1 MDADKKRIWIRGQFV
16 EVTDEVYRAYMQGD
30 RKMRYFENDLKTE
43 RFVLGKEGQVVQI
56 IPSREDSLDR
66 LVDENAQQFSDEQE
80 SVESV
85 VLHKLEVDR
94 LHTALSLLTPEERA
108 LIQGLYY
115 ADLGRGIGS
124 EQEGYRPVLIIQNDT
139 GNKHS
144 PTVIVA
150 AISSKVYAKAK
161 LPTHYLLKA
170 KNGLELPSLVLMEQL
185 RTIDKR
191 RLETY
196 IGHLEEPHIRRLNRA
211 LAVSVGLIEE
221 TPKNLIMCLC
231 PACANNFYGTGSY
244 YLRRVH
250 PERVEKDICTYCG
263 QRPGFDYEVVKRRP

>member
-1 MDADKKRIWIRGQFV
+1 M
-16 EVTDEVYRAYMQGD
+16 
-30 RKMRYFENDLKTE
+30 KTGGL
-43 RFVLGKEGQVVQI
+43 FY
-56 IPSREDSLDR
+56 
-66 LVDENAQQFSDEQE
+66 
-80 SVESV
+80 
-85 VLHKLEVDR
+85 
-94 LHTALSLLTPEERA
+94 LSLAFILFCCPA
-108 LIQGLYY
+108 LHRRHLPPAFQREVIDMNKTYLRGDMYY

-150 AISSKVYAKAK
+150 AISSKVDAKAK

-170 KNGLELPSLVLMEQL
+170 ENGLELPSLVLMEQL

-196 IGHLEEPHIRRLNRA
+196 IGHLEEQHIRRLNRA

-221 TPKNLIMCLC
+221 TSKNLIMCLC

-250 PERVEKDICTYCG
+250 PG
-263 QRPGFDYEVVKRRP
+263 LAGWKRTSAPTAASGPVLIMK

>member
-1 MDADKKRIWIRGQFV
+1 MPYLLV
-16 EVTDEVYRAYMQGD
+16 LERASGTHKHSVQQA
-30 RKMRYFENDLKTE
+30 
-43 RFVLGKEGQVVQI
+43 LGLLT
-56 IPSREDSLDR
+56 STC
-66 LVDENAQQFSDEQE
+66 
-80 SVESV
+80 SV
-85 VLHKLEVDR
+85 VCLFPQVHSNKLRLAALEVPGFIFLWCLGAQRKGMVISMNRTYHRGDM
-94 LHTALSLLTPEERA
+94 
-108 LIQGLYY
+108 YY

-150 AISSKVYAKAK
+150 AISSKVDAKAK

-170 KNGLELPSLVLMEQL
+170 ENGLELPSLVLMEQL

-196 IGHLEEPHIRRLNRA
+196 IGHLEEQHIRRLNRA

-250 PERVEKDICTYCG
+250 PGRVEKDICTYCG
-263 QRPGFDYEVVKRRP
+263 QRPGFDYEVVKRRQ